1 MVEGGQEQADD
12 AGIDPAQRRLK
23 LRPCAAGHPRTAA
36 RPTTSKNDGRKI
48 AIRAQAPPAQP
59 FGLGPMTAP
68 RYAAKVKSGPGT
80 AWAAPY
86 PARNCSFDTQPGG
99 TTSA

>member
-1 MVEGGQEQADD
+1 MVEGGEEQADD

-23 LRPCAAGHPRTAA
+23 LRPCPQRIPERQ
-36 RPTTSKNDGRKI
+36 RPTTSKKDGRKI
-48 AIRAQAPPAQP
+48 AIRANAPPAQP

-86 PARNCSFDTQPGG
+86 PARNCSLDTQPGG